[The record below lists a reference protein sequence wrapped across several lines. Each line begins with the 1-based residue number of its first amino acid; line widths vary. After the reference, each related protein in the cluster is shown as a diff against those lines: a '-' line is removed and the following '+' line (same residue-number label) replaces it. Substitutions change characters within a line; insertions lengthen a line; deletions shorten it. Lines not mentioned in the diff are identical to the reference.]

1 LTDFM
6 MIVINNLMSAIMN
19 RPARSTTMTSASP
32 AALVTGASSGIGA
45 TYADRLAR
53 RGHPLVLVARDA
65 ARLEAL
71 GARLRAETGVA
82 VDVLPADLTDPAGL
96 AAVEARLRDDARI
109 GILVN
114 NAGAAAP
121 AGFSAADLAP
131 QYRLVDLN
139 VVALTRLAG
148 AAAQAFLGRGGG
160 AIVNISSVVALAP
173 EWLPG
178 VYGATKAYVLTLSRA
193 LQAELG
199 PRGVYVQAVLPAA
212 TRTEIWER
220 SGRAVESLQGV
231 MEVGEMV
238 DAALT
243 GFDRREV
250 VTIPSLPDAAQWEA
264 FEAARQAMVPNFA
277 QEHAAARY
285 RA

>member
-1 LTDFM
+1 MTDT
-6 MIVINNLMSAIMN
+6 NDAAL
-19 RPARSTTMTSASP
+19 RP
-32 AALVTGASSGIGA
+32 AALITGASSGIGA
-45 TYADRLAR
+45 TYAERLAR
-53 RGHPLVLVARDA
+53 RGHALVLVARDA
-65 ARLEAL
+65 ARLDRVAE
-71 GARLRAETGVA
+71 RLRAETGVA

-121 AGFSAADLAP
+121 AGFTAADLAP
-131 QYRLVDLN
+131 QYHLVALN
-139 VVALTRLAG
+139 VVAPTRLAG
-148 AAAQAFLGRGGG
+148 AAAQAFPGRGGG
-160 AIVNISSVVALAP
+160 AIVNLASVVALAP

-178 VYGATKAYVLTLSRA
+178 VYGATKAYMLTLSQA

-220 SGRAVESLQGV
+220 SDRAVESLQGV

-243 GFDRREV
+243 GFDRREA
-250 VTIPSLPDAAQWEA
+250 VTIPSLPDAGQWEA
-264 FEAARQAMVPNFA
+264 FEAARRAMVPNFA
-277 QEHAAARY
+277 QGHAAARY
-285 RA
+285 RS

>member
-1 LTDFM
+1 MTDQPE
-6 MIVINNLMSAIMN
+6 
-19 RPARSTTMTSASP
+19 PAQSKP
-32 AALVTGASSGIGA
+32 AALITGASSGIGA

-65 ARLEAL
+65 ARLETLA
-71 GARLRAETGVA
+71 AHLRAETGVA
-82 VDVLPADLTDPAGL
+82 VDVLPADLTDAGSL

-121 AGFSAADLAP
+121 AGFAAADLAP
-131 QYRLVDLN
+131 HYRLVDLN
-139 VVALTRLAG
+139 VAALTRLAG
-148 AAAQAFLGRGGG
+148 AATQGFLARGGG
-160 AIVNISSVVALAP
+160 AIVNISSVLALAP
-173 EWLPG
+173 EIMPG
-178 VYGATKAYVLTLSRA
+178 VYAATKAYVLTLSQA

-220 SGRAVESLQGV
+220 SGRSVDGMQGV

-243 GFDRREV
+243 GFDRREA
-250 VTIPSLPDAAQWEA
+250 VTIPSLPDAAQWDA
-264 FEAARQAMVPNFA
+264 FEAARQAMMANFA
-277 QEHAAARY
+277 QSHAAARY